1 MNMKELFKMILTP
14 TEGGLSV
21 WTHSYFSV
29 RETPCYY
36 FCVTDWQITSVPI
49 HCRGTEIGYE
59 MLKARGVKFK
69 RIAKLNSRFAF
80 ETKELAYDNLVYL
93 KKLQLGHLNRDIEL
107 LGAFISFN
115 ENKGMTDL
123 SNQHGQLFV
132 PNTNELVLNHFN
144 FE

>member
-1 MNMKELFKMILTP
+1 MKELFRMKLNP

-21 WTHSYFSV
+21 WTETYFSV
-29 RETPCYY
+29 HETPCYY
-36 FCVTDWQITSVPI
+36 FCVADWMISSVPAL
-49 HCRGTEIGYE
+49 CRGTTAGYE

-69 RIAKLNSRFAF
+69 RVSKLNSRFAF

-107 LGAFISFN
+107 LGAFMSFN

-123 SNQHGQLFV
+123 SSDHGQLFI
-132 PNTNELVLNHFN
+132 PNTNELVNNHFN
-144 FE
+144 FD